1 MEAVKGKGF
10 AEGMRDGIPIALG
23 YLTVSF
29 TLGIAMKNAGM
40 TAFQGFMMS
49 LVNLASAG
57 EYAGLQVILSH
68 GSYLQ
73 MALMTLVA
81 NARYLLMGCSFSQK
95 FSPDTPYWQRLLCG
109 YAITDELFALA
120 IAQKGYLNPVYYYG
134 ATFISAAGW
143 AFGTAAGVIAGN
155 ILPAWIASG
164 LGTALYGM
172 FLAIIIPGAKKDK
185 AVLAVVLAGFLCSE
199 EEVAYVCLSALTDPA
214 ELILFHPEVISHISR
229 FIVSAGSLK
238 NESDTLMQRRLSLD
252 PVAAKSFFAWDLK
265 RVLIPGGIG
274 EEDSAVLS
282 YLENPESFHAE
293 NSFVQVD
300 LNGNGRDSVNLVID
314 MRRGWAAELR
324 KNLPHT
330 DVITKRILKES

>member
-40 TAFQGFMMS
+40 TAFQGFMM
-49 LVNLASAG
+49 
-57 EYAGLQVILSH
+57 
-68 GSYLQ
+68 

-109 YAITDELFALA
+109 YAITDELFGLA

-185 AVLAVVLAGFLCSE
+185 AVLAVVLAGFLCSALSRILPVVSGIPEGTRIIIFTVLIAALAAVIKPVE
-199 EEVAYVCLSALTDPA
+199 EEEQS
-214 ELILFHPEVISHISR
+214 
-229 FIVSAGSLK
+229 
-238 NESDTLMQRRLSLD
+238 
-252 PVAAKSFFAWDLK
+252 
-265 RVLIPGGIG
+265 
-274 EEDSAVLS
+274 
-282 YLENPESFHAE
+282 
-293 NSFVQVD
+293 
-300 LNGNGRDSVNLVID
+300 
-314 MRRGWAAELR
+314 
-324 KNLPHT
+324 
-330 DVITKRILKES
+330 